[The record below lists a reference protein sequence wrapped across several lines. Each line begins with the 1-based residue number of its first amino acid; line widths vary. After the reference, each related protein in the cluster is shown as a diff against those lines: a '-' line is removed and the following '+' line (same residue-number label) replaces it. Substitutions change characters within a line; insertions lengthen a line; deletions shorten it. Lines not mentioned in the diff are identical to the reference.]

1 MGREESVYC
10 YEGKGEC
17 QRSETAFW
25 QLSGTSAADSWQTQ
39 YMILSEIDILLSF
52 SIYTSYWENRPTSG
66 NLISE
71 IKSRIVLAGI
81 LN

>member
-1 MGREESVYC
+1 MGIEESVYC

-17 QRSETAFW
+17 QHSETAFW

-52 SIYTSYWENRPTSG
+52 SIYISYCENIPTSG